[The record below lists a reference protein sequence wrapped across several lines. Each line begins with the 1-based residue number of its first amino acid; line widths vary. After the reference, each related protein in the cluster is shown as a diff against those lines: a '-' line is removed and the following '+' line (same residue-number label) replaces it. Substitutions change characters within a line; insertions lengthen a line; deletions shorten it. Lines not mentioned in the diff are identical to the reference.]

1 MVQAPAGQGA
11 AGQAA
16 EDPRDHVVHFYALD
30 DELAERVASYLADA
44 IQAGGVAIG
53 VATAHHRAAF
63 EARLSSVGVD
73 VTAARARGTLILLDA
88 RETMTGFL
96 VDGRPDP
103 VRFHSVI
110 GDLIRG
116 ATETGRPVHAYG
128 EMVSLLWDSGQVNAA
143 VELERLWNELGRQL
157 AFSLFCAYRFE
168 SVSTDDRVDAL
179 RDVCRLHSAVVGG
192 SSAIPAGEG
201 SPASASASRSF
212 SAGVDGPGAS
222 RRFVADTIATWGDK
236 RLAEDAALVVTEL
249 VTNAVVHARSD
260 FTVTLSS
267 SPLAFRISVRD
278 FSPAHPAPGEAPFA
292 ATSGRGLGLISAVST
307 CWDVE
312 PTGDGKVVWAELP
325 R

>member
-192 SSAIPAGEG
+192 
-201 SPASASASRSF
+201 F
-212 SAGVDGPGAS
+212 
-222 RRFVADTIATWGDK
+222 
-236 RLAEDAALVVTEL
+236 
-249 VTNAVVHARSD
+249 
-260 FTVTLSS
+260 
-267 SPLAFRISVRD
+267 VRD
-278 FSPAHPAPGEAPFA
+278 TRGGGLARLGQCQPQFF
-292 ATSGRGLGLISAVST
+292 GRGGRPGSVATVRS
-307 CWDVE
+307 
-312 PTGDGKVVWAELP
+312 
-325 R
+325 